1 MAGQF
6 PQDNDEVSTATE
18 LLKSHEKEQVKQHT
32 VLDGQG
38 RPVFIF
44 STYIGAPEGA
54 PCLVTEYVYASPT
67 SSIVIGRQ
75 ERTYKWKAA
84 WDAGFVFDP
93 TTSYDP
99 DGDGVL

>member
-1 MAGQF
+1 MAGNF
-6 PQDNDEVSTATE
+6 PQDINEVKTATE
-18 LLKSHEKEQVKQHT
+18 LLKSHANELVKQHT

-38 RPVFIF
+38 RPKFIF
-44 STYIGAPEGA
+44 TTYIGAQDQS

-84 WDAGFVFDP
+84 WDSGFIFNP
-93 TTSYDP
+93 STSYDP
-99 DGDGVL
+99 DGDGNI